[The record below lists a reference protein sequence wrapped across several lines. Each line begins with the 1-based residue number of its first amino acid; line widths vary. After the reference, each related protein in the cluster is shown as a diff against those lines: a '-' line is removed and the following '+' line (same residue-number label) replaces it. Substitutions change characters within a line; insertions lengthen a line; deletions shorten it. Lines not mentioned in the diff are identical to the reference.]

1 MVRIS
6 SSSDVNSASVAL
18 YVRLAP
24 DLISTRTMVTRMT
37 AAKLKLHLLDH
48 VLGNS
53 TDLLLS
59 GHIRVGQDFE
69 IEPLVHVDHLGSDTL
84 ELGTFLGRT
93 VVVLAPD
100 QVQHGLDTDLRK
112 KTWISV
118 QSRTRLRT
126 TCTHVGEM

>member
-24 DLISTRTMVTRMT
+24 NLISTRTIASRTT
-37 AAKLKLHLLDH
+37 AAKLELHLLDH

-84 ELGTFLGRT
+84 ELSTFLGRT
-93 VVVLAPD
+93 VVVLTPD
-100 QVQHGLDTDLRK
+100 QV
-112 KTWISV
+112 
-118 QSRTRLRT
+118 
-126 TCTHVGEM
+126 